1 MRAAVLVRN
10 GDAADAFEIREM
22 ERPVPGPGEVC
33 IRVEAFGLNFADVMA
48 RQGLYREAPPL
59 PSVLGY
65 DLVGTVDDVGDNVD
79 KAWIGKRVA
88 AMTRFGAYAEYAV
101 TRVTGIVE
109 VPADMNA
116 AEACAIGT
124 QYATAWYAGFQA
136 TNIHPGERVLIHA
149 AAGGVGTALTQLA
162 LWRGCEIYATAGSE
176 EKINLLREMG
186 VHHPINYRETDYEEA
201 IRSLLGNERLD
212 LTFNAIAGSTFKKDM
227 RLLGAGGRLVLY
239 GAAER
244 ASMKGGMLA
253 TLRLLWKM
261 GLMIPLLR
269 MAKSQSIVG
278 VNMLKIGDHK
288 PERIAEGLVR
298 LMELHADGVINP
310 RSGGVY
316 PIEQL
321 AEAHEALE
329 QRRTTGKLAVQW

>member
-10 GDAADAFEIREM
+10 GNAADAFEIREM
-22 ERPVPGPGEVC
+22 KRPVPKSGEVC

-65 DLVGTVDDVGDNVD
+65 DLVGTIEEVGPGADDTLV
-79 KAWIGKRVA
+79 GKRVA
-88 AMTRFGAYAEYAV
+88 AMTRFGAYAEYCV
-101 TRVTGIVE
+101 TRLTGVVE
-109 VPADMNA
+109 VPAELGL
-116 AEACAIGT
+116 AEACAFGT
-124 QYATAWYAGFQA
+124 QYTTAWHAAFQS
-136 TNIHPGERVLIHA
+136 TNIHRGERVLIHA

-162 LWRGCEIYATAGSE
+162 LWKGCEIYATAGSE
-176 EKINLLREMG
+176 EKIQQLREMG

-201 IRSLLGNERLD
+201 IRKLLGEARLD
-212 LTFNAIAGSTFKKDM
+212 LSFNAIAGSTFKKDM

-244 ASMKGGMLA
+244 AGMKGGKLA

-261 GLMIPLLR
+261 GLFIPLLC

-278 VNMLKIGDHK
+278 VNMLKIADHK
-288 PERIAEGLVR
+288 PERIAEGLER
-298 LMELHADGVINP
+298 LMELYQEGVIAP

-316 PIEQL
+316 PIDRL

-329 QRRTTGKLAVQW
+329 ERHTTGKLAVQW